1 MGTEIREQELAGL
14 RWLVVSGERTEV
26 FRALGQAA
34 RADVHAVQDALP
46 ERSAL
51 HGWAA
56 TERGRIRVRRVLDAT
71 HAAYGRQL
79 AELRALAAGAGADFH
94 DLLLANLRGDLGV
107 DDGTGCTD
115 LGWRRTRSYVAHNED
130 GAPAL
135 DGRLMLLTLLVD
147 GDVPV
152 TVQWYPGFLPANTFT
167 ATGHGLVWGINH
179 IQAARPADAPG
190 RHFVARA
197 LQQAPTLD
205 AAVDHLRARPSAG
218 GFAYTIGDRAEGRVV
233 VVESAAGRT
242 AVVEADPAHHPL
254 HWHTNH
260 LRHLPD
266 PADAPTA
273 APAAN
278 DGARAARSLGQF
290 EESVARGKAL
300 STLAV
305 PADDPGAQ
313 WFLDILT
320 AAPLPHGVHRTAAG
334 TDPLMTLCS
343 VVADLTDDRITVC
356 GPAGKTAEMALSDFA
371 HGRAGAATG

>member
-1 MGTEIREQELAGL
+1 MAAGIREQELAGL

-26 FRALGQAA
+26 FRALGRAA
-34 RADVHAVQDALP
+34 RAEVHAVQDALP

-51 HGWAA
+51 HRWAA
-56 TERGRIRVRRVLDAT
+56 TERGRIRVGRLLDAT
-71 HAAYGRQL
+71 GAACGREL

-107 DDGTGCTD
+107 EDGTGCTD
-115 LGWRRTRSYVAHNED
+115 LGWRRTRSCVAHNED

-167 ATGHGLVWGINH
+167 ATGNGLVWGINH
-179 IQAARPADAPG
+179 VQAARPADAPG

-205 AAVDHLRARPSAG
+205 AAVDHLRTRPSAG
-218 GFAYTIGDRAEGRVV
+218 GFAYTLGDRAEGRVV
-233 VVESAAGRT
+233 VVESVAGRT
-242 AVVEADPAHHPL
+242 AVVEADPVHHPL
-254 HWHTNH
+254 YWHTNH
-260 LRHLPD
+260 LRHLPE
-266 PADAPTA
+266 PADAPITA
-273 APAAN
+273 AAVN

-290 EESVARGKAL
+290 EESVARGKVLSAL
-300 STLAV
+300 PV
-305 PADDPGAQ
+305 PAHDPGAQ

-320 AAPLPHGVHRTAAG
+320 SAPLPRGVHRTAAG

-343 VVADLTDDRITVC
+343 VVADLTADRITVR

-371 HGRAGAATG
+371 QGRAYAATG